1 MKRINLSI
9 VNPEGDV
16 VEESQIEIS
25 EDDTLILQFTEM
37 RHLNTENVKAIIDGL
52 KRGDALALVL
62 PPFVTLRVLKRGE

>member
-1 MKRINLSI
+1 MKKINLSI

-25 EDDTLILQFTEM
+25 EDDTLIVQFTEM
-37 RHLNTENVKAIIDGL
+37 RYLNTENVKAIIDGL
-52 KRGDALALVL
+52 KHEDALTLVL

>member
-1 MKRINLSI
+1 MKKINLSI

-52 KRGDALALVL
+52 KHEDALTLVL